1 MLRAHSNRIARHSKL
16 NVTDRIRT
24 SIVLRHSLLTF
35 NRVKRFVY
43 FSRVTTEAAIIP
55 DELDGTR
62 LDRAL
67 GELFPHH
74 SRSALAR
81 LVLADHVRVDGRV
94 APKPSQRIN
103 KGQRIEVDVPE
114 VTPAGVESQ
123 NLPLTILFDDA
134 DVVVVDKPPGL
145 VVHPAAGHAD
155 GTLVNALLFHV
166 RDLSGIGGELR
177 PGIVHRLDKDTS
189 GVMIIAKN
197 DEAHRKLT
205 SDWNTERVRKEYVA
219 VVYGTP
225 SNDRGTIDAPIGRDP
240 RDRKRMAVV
249 AEGRRAITDYE
260 VLERLRATSFLRCRL
275 HTGRTHQIRVHMKHL
290 GHPIVGDPVYSGPQ
304 WKGIP
309 EKRLQNA
316 LSSLTRQMLHAE
328 RITFAH
334 PRTGESLTF
343 AAPIPTDMATLLSI
357 LR

>member
-1 MLRAHSNRIARHSKL
+1 MTNETA
-16 NVTDRIRT
+16 T
-24 SIVLRHSLLTF
+24 
-35 NRVKRFVY
+35 
-43 FSRVTTEAAIIP
+43 IP
-55 DELDGTR
+55 NELDGTR

-81 LVLADHVRVDGRV
+81 LVLAEHVRIDARI
-94 APKPSQRIN
+94 ASKPSQ
-103 KGQRIEVDVPE
+103 KVGAGQRVEIDVPDAAP
-114 VTPAGVESQ
+114 TSVESQ
-123 NLPLTILFDDA
+123 DLPITVLFDDA
-134 DVVVVDKPPGL
+134 DVVVVDKPAGL

-197 DEAHRKLT
+197 DDAHRKLT
-205 SDWNTERVRKEYVA
+205 ADWNTDRVVKEYVA
-219 VVYGTP
+219 LVYGTP
-225 SNDRGTIDAPIGRDP
+225 ANDRGTVDAPIGRDP

-249 AEGRRAITDYE
+249 ADGRRAITDYE
-260 VLERLRATSFLRCRL
+260 VLERLRATSLLRCRL

-309 EKRLQNA
+309 EKKLQRA
-316 LSSLTRQMLHAE
+316 LASLTRQMLHAE

-334 PRTGESLTF
+334 PRSGERVSV
-343 AAPIPTDMATLLSI
+343 AAALPADFREVLDV